1 MPFIEQEASIRYEI
15 INGKKVPVITPKS
28 EVTLINKETGKE
40 YMSDAEALADIQ
52 NPNTSTKAEHVSSGI
67 ENLKKQMSKIA
78 DDEYYASL
86 QKYLERDPGAKYFD
100 PEDLSYIA
108 MDKSG
113 EYNYKGF
120 TPTKTKEPD
129 YVKEYMK
136 KRKIDNV
143 YSPEA
148 TLLEKMEKGKTPIAI
163 LQEPVKTGKE
173 PGDLDKILTILHES
187 RHKIM
192 NKPEFK
198 NIIDKYG
205 IKEET
210 FIRFLDKEFF
220 PESNPELPEFVNP
233 KDAYKIYGEAVQEY
247 KNICL
252 QRVGK
257 LIKLF
262 QEEVEIFNGKD

>member
-1 MPFIEQEASIRYEI
+1 MEI
-15 INGKKVPVITPKS
+15 WYISGRPTTRWKKI
-28 EVTLINKETGKE
+28 
-40 YMSDAEALADIQ
+40 MA
-52 NPNTSTKAEHVSSGI
+52 GI

-247 KNICL
+247 KNKFAKGGQVDKALPGRSRDI
-252 QRVGK
+252 
-257 LIKLF
+257 
-262 QEEVEIFNGKD
+262 